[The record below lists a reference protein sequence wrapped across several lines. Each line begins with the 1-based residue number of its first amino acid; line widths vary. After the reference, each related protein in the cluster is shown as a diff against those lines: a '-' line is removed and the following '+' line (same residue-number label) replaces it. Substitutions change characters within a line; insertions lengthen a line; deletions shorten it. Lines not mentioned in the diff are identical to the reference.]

1 MEKSSEISTSRSIL
15 GSDDEFY
22 DLEEEVTEECEEFED
37 SEGFEDLESQFSST
51 SSASTSNEILDEEE
65 HFKWRK

>member
-15 GSDDEFY
+15 GSDEFY

-37 SEGFEDLESQFSST
+37 LEGFEDLESQFSST

-65 HFKWRK
+65 HFEWRK

>member
-15 GSDDEFY
+15 GSDEFY

-37 SEGFEDLESQFSST
+37 SEGFEDLDSQFFPR
-51 SSASTSNEILDEEE
+51 LQLQPRMK
-65 HFKWRK
+65 F